1 MASVINT
8 NVMSLNAQRNLGKS
22 QNALS
27 TSLQRLSSGLRINSA
42 KDDAAGLAIS
52 QRMTAQIRGLGQAT
66 RNANDGIS
74 LAQTAE
80 SAMGEATNILQR
92 VRELSIQSANATNS
106 STDRAALQEEV
117 SQLVSELDRIASTT
131 EFNGTKLVDGTFTT
145 QQFQVGANANQTISL
160 DVGGI
165 RSTQIGAYVNTSSDI
180 TTNSAGTAAA
190 LVGAGTGGVA
200 LAVVN
205 DADYTGVDGNDITG
219 GNLTI
224 NGSTISNSTNYIGSD
239 APTYQSSD
247 SAFAKA
253 AAINDSG
260 VAGVTATADNSQTFA
275 AASAGNFMTTDAT
288 LTGTDTVDY
297 ALSVNGTAVYSQ
309 DGMGASESITMDD
322 MVDAINAQKF
332 TTGVTASTDSGGDL
346 VLQAEDGRNI
356 AVSET
361 LDFNDGATVT
371 DDSDGAVITSS
382 FSTRTITD
390 DTTGTAAFTQTQNLT
405 LRGQV
410 TIQSSDDVVFNDAAG
425 AATIGFSGSLA
436 ASNSIK
442 SVDISSVSGAN
453 SAILSVDAALDSINS
468 SRASLGAL
476 QSRFET
482 TISNLSSTSEN
493 LSAARSRIQ
502 DADFAME
509 TANLTR
515 NQILQQAG
523 TAMLAQANSAPQS
536 VLSLLQ

>member
-8 NVMSLNAQRNLGKS
+8 NVMSLNSQRNLSKS

-52 QRMTAQIRGLGQAT
+52 QRMTAQIRGMNQAT

-106 STDRAALQEEV
+106 STDRAALQQEAG
-117 SQLVSELDRIASTT
+117 QLLEELDRISTTT
-131 EFNGTKLVDGTFTT
+131 EFNGTKLLDGNFTT
-145 QQFQVGANANQTISL
+145 QQFQVGANANQTIGLSV
-160 DVGGI
+160 DGM
-165 RSTQIGAYVNTSSDI
+165 RTSQIGATATATSDVA
-180 TTNSAGTAAA
+180 TQDVGTEEAAA
-190 LVGAGTGGVA
+190 GGVTPA
-200 LAVVN
+200 FAN
-205 DADYTGVDGNDITG
+205 AAYTGVDENAIDGTTSGVVI
-219 GNLTI
+219 
-224 NGSTISNSTNYIGSD
+224 NSTTVAATSGYAVTGDNYR
-239 APTYQSSD
+239 D
-247 SAFAKA
+247 STSAYAKA
-253 AAINDSG
+253 AAINGSE
-260 VAGVTATADNSQTFA
+260 VAGVEATATTEADFA
-275 AASAGNFMTTDAT
+275 AETGGFTSST
-288 LTGTDTVDY
+288 LAGTDTATY
-297 ALSVNGTAVYSQ
+297 SLAINGQAIVTGQTFTATGGDIS
-309 DGMGASESITMDD
+309 MDD
-322 MVDAINAQKF
+322 MVTAINAASAD
-332 TTGVTASTDSGGDL
+332 TGVVASNNAGALKL
-346 VLQAEDGRNI
+346 VAEDGRNI
-356 AVSET
+356 EIDE
-361 LDFNDGATVT
+361 DFTFVDGDAADSTGSFNTAFSDYALVDNTSATDSGGVIAANTQTYRGTVT
-371 DDSDGAVITSS
+371 LES
-382 FSTRTITD
+382 
-390 DTTGTAAFTQTQNLT
+390 
-405 LRGQV
+405 
-410 TIQSSDDVVFNDAAG
+410 SSDITLNVG
-425 AATIGFSGSLA
+425 AANLGMSASIHSATGSMD
-436 ASNSIK
+436 N
-442 SVDISSVSGAN
+442 VDISTVDGAN
-453 SAILSVDAALDSINS
+453 LALSRVDSALDQINS

-482 TISNLSSTSEN
+482 TVSNLQSTSEN